1 MKEAMSTSVLDL
13 KGLKCP
19 LPVLRANKAL
29 TGLPAGSVLEVQA
42 TDPGTVEDFKTYCET
57 AGHALVEWREEDGIY
72 SFLIKKA

>member
-1 MKEAMSTSVLDL
+1 MTTSLLDV

-29 TGLPAGSVLEVQA
+29 KGLPVGSVLEVQA
-42 TDPGTVEDFKTYCET
+42 TDPGTVADFKTYCET
-57 AGHALVEWREEDGIY
+57 AGHELVEWREEEGVY

>member
-1 MKEAMSTSVLDL
+1 MTASLLDV

-29 TGLPAGSVLEVQA
+29 KGMSAGAVLEVQA
-42 TDPGTVEDFKTYCET
+42 TDPGTVADFETYCEV
-57 AGHALVEWREEDGIY
+57 AGHELVEWREEDGVY